1 MRGVRGSQIFPE
13 HFICPHPPPPQ
24 RGRAVLVWLLVGRV
38 LLPTQNLLAVHAFL
52 MYFEMHCG
60 CKAAGWKY
68 KQ

>member
-1 MRGVRGSQIFPE
+1 MSPS
-13 HFICPHPPPPQ
+13 PPPPQ